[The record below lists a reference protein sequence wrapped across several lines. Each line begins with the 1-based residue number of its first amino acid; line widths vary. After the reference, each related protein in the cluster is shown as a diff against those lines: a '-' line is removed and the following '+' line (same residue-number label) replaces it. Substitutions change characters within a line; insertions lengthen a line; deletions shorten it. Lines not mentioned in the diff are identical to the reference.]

1 MIIAYPI
8 TCNIL
13 QYFVCEN
20 QWVNETEYFLLH
32 SVDQDTYV
40 LYLNFQV
47 LTKIIGVKG
56 EPLNQAVVK
65 YFLPFWGSDSWENH
79 T

>member
-1 MIIAYPI
+1 MTIAYPI

-13 QYFVCEN
+13 KYFVCKN
-20 QWVNETEYFLLH
+20 QWVNETEYLLLH

-47 LTKIIGVKG
+47 LTKVIGVKG
-56 EPLNQAVVK
+56 E
-65 YFLPFWGSDSWENH
+65 
-79 T
+79 TT